1 MAILEQGEDHSSR
14 RCKKNYTA
22 LKGLVSRNRRIP
34 AAIAASSLTIFFL
47 CTAAAFLVLI
57 QGAAEAQT
65 IAVSPHQQ
73 APVLLTQQRRRL
85 LQQPPPQ
92 PDLIALACGA
102 TLYPDAACSD
112 ALYSDSR
119 TLGAAS
125 AQDLAAILTSI
136 ALERAYDA
144 LADGQTLA
152 SQVGAAGNAS
162 LISVSTQCSEVLDLV
177 VFHLQNAE
185 SAYTVQQQQQLLLL
199 ADIQAW
205 LSAALSYGTDCYSPL
220 SAYNQFFSTL
230 PLIPELLANLNV
242 SLEIMSNALAMA
254 DALINYGPDASLWK
268 PPAETRQEQLAE
280 LATTSFTDLF
290 PDWIAKETS
299 SWLHGELKFE
309 PSVTVSLA
317 AASAAAN
324 GYSSIQTAVD
334 EAPSWSTSRYVIY
347 ITAGVYNEVVRI
359 PKDKTNLMFIG
370 DGVGNTIITGN
381 MSVALIPGMITW
393 LTPTVAVD
401 GAGFMAQGITFENTA
416 GPDGHQAVALRVDS
430 DHSVF
435 QSCSIVGFQDSLYT
449 HALRQLFYNCSI
461 EGTVDFIFGNAAAF
475 FQNCNIIVR
484 VGRPTAI
491 TSTLTAQGRIDP
503 GQKTAL
509 IFQNCSVFGTPE
521 YEQAF
526 QQSPSTNLAYLGR
539 PWKLYSRTIFL
550 YTYLSPIIQP
560 IGWLPWSG
568 LFALDTLL
576 DAELDSYGPGA
587 VNPSQRIYW
596 SSQLSPQQAEYFSA
610 QNFLQADSWL
620 PQTVP

>member
-1 MAILEQGEDHSSR
+1 MAIIDQGEDHTSR
-14 RCKKNYTA
+14 RCKKNYIA

-34 AAIAASSLTIFFL
+34 AAIAASSLAIVFL

-92 PDLIALACGA
+92 PDLIELACGA

-119 TLGAAS
+119 TFGAAT

-162 LISVSTQCSEVLDLV
+162 SISVSTQCSEVLDLI

-230 PLIPELLANLNV
+230 PLIPELLASLNV

-268 PPAETRQEQLAE
+268 PPPETRQEQLAE
-280 LATTSFTDLF
+280 LATTSYTDLF

-317 AASAAAN
+317 AASSAAN

-334 EAPSWSTSRYVIY
+334 EAPSWSTSRSEFCEDHRQTDVLNFASCIRE
-347 ITAGVYNEVVRI
+347 I
-359 PKDKTNLMFIG
+359 FSS
-370 DGVGNTIITGN
+370 II
-381 MSVALIPGMITW
+381 SSSL
-393 LTPTVAVD
+393 
-401 GAGFMAQGITFENTA
+401 
-416 GPDGHQAVALRVDS
+416 
-430 DHSVF
+430 HS
-435 QSCSIVGFQDSLYT
+435 
-449 HALRQLFYNCSI
+449 
-461 EGTVDFIFGNAAAF
+461 
-475 FQNCNIIVR
+475 
-484 VGRPTAI
+484 
-491 TSTLTAQGRIDP
+491 
-503 GQKTAL
+503 
-509 IFQNCSVFGTPE
+509 
-521 YEQAF
+521 
-526 QQSPSTNLAYLGR
+526 
-539 PWKLYSRTIFL
+539 
-550 YTYLSPIIQP
+550 
-560 IGWLPWSG
+560 
-568 LFALDTLL
+568 
-576 DAELDSYGPGA
+576 
-587 VNPSQRIYW
+587 
-596 SSQLSPQQAEYFSA
+596 
-610 QNFLQADSWL
+610 
-620 PQTVP
+620 

>member
-1 MAILEQGEDHSSR
+1 MAILEHGEDHSSS

-22 LKGLVSRNRRIP
+22 LKGLVSRNRIIP
-34 AAIAASSLTIFFL
+34 AAIAASSLAIVFL
-47 CTAAAFLVLI
+47 CTAAAFLVLTP
-57 QGAAEAQT
+57 GAAEAQT
-65 IAVSPHQQ
+65 IAVSPYQQ

-119 TLGAAS
+119 TFGAAT

-230 PLIPELLANLNV
+230 PLIPELLASLNV

-280 LATTSFTDLF
+280 LATTSYTDLF
-290 PDWIAKETS
+290 PDWVAKETS

-309 PSVTVSLA
+309 PSVTVSLT

-334 EAPSWSTSRYVIY
+334 EAPSWSKSRS
-347 ITAGVYNEVVRI
+347 E
-359 PKDKTNLMFIG
+359 FC
-370 DGVGNTIITGN
+370 
-381 MSVALIPGMITW
+381 
-393 LTPTVAVD
+393 
-401 GAGFMAQGITFENTA
+401 E
-416 GPDGHQAVALRVDS
+416 
-430 DHSVF
+430 DHRQTDVLNFANCIREIFSSFV
-435 QSCSIVGFQDSLYT
+435 SSSL
-449 HALRQLFYNCSI
+449 HF
-461 EGTVDFIFGNAAAF
+461 
-475 FQNCNIIVR
+475 
-484 VGRPTAI
+484 
-491 TSTLTAQGRIDP
+491 
-503 GQKTAL
+503 
-509 IFQNCSVFGTPE
+509 
-521 YEQAF
+521 
-526 QQSPSTNLAYLGR
+526 
-539 PWKLYSRTIFL
+539 
-550 YTYLSPIIQP
+550 
-560 IGWLPWSG
+560 
-568 LFALDTLL
+568 
-576 DAELDSYGPGA
+576 
-587 VNPSQRIYW
+587 
-596 SSQLSPQQAEYFSA
+596 
-610 QNFLQADSWL
+610 
-620 PQTVP
+620 